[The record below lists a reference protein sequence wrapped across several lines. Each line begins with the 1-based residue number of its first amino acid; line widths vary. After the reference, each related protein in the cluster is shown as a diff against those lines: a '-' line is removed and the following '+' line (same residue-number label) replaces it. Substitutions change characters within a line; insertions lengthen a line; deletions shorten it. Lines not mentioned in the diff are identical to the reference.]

1 MINLIKSGSLNK
13 CTHID
18 LSGIYAMK
26 EADMIQIVGE
36 MVDFENCENLMGLH
50 LNDLGINFNQY
61 LTDEIK
67 EMFLINEDD
76 HKKIPNGDLH
86 SAFRIHIDKVKGG
99 LKYRK

>member
-1 MINLIKSGSLNK
+1 MKILVTGAAGFIGYHLCKKLAKEGYKVYGIDNINNYYDPNLKLNR
-13 CTHID
+13 
-18 LSGIYAMK
+18 
-26 EADMIQIVGE
+26 
-36 MVDFENCENLMGLH
+36 